1 MPAISFKFNN
11 SHSAETLY
19 LVCRLDIISHIMGI
33 SQSVLHYII
42 GRNLKP
48 EKQMFQDFCASIYEN
63 SAKNF
68 IYFLF
73 YIFTCRHKILAAI
86 TWGCA
91 KVLYSRRLQGYIQDC
106 ISGIAAE
113 NRLVKYTLSIN
124 MRPEIRFRKLKKLSP
139 LHTRRT
145 YGTALQRTYLIS
157 SASSI

>member
-86 TWGCA
+86 TWVCA
-91 KVLYSRRLQGYIQDC
+91 KVLY
-106 ISGIAAE
+106 
-113 NRLVKYTLSIN
+113 
-124 MRPEIRFRKLKKLSP
+124 
-139 LHTRRT
+139 
-145 YGTALQRTYLIS
+145 
-157 SASSI
+157 